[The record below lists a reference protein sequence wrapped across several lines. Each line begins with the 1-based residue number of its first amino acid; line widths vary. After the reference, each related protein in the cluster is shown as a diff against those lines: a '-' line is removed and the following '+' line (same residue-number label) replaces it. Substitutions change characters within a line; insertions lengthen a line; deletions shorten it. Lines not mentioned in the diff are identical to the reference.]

1 VPPKGS
7 TLERKKAPAVLI
19 SALAA
24 LVCWAGGR
32 GQQPQLLEVPGIAPS
47 ALKRLPLDAESQ
59 AALEKSFK
67 ARDFKRA
74 EIILLKGLERTPK
87 SRQLL
92 TLVGGVFFLDGE
104 YLNSAVAM
112 KKADALAPLDD
123 RSRFTLAMAYVTL
136 NHRDWARP
144 ELEKLAGSDPQNAIY
159 PYWLSRL
166 DYDAMDFNSAVRHAQ
181 KALELNP
188 DFLKAYDNL
197 GLCYEALGQYE
208 RAIQAYSKAV
218 RLSQK
223 DRSCSP
229 WPSLDFGALLVKLD
243 RLGAAEESLKQSLA
257 CDPKF
262 PRAHYQM
269 GLLLE
274 KQRNDDQA
282 ISELKRAAALDPG
295 YADPHY
301 LLGRIYQRQGDKQK
315 AAEALSNFQQLKKA
329 ESRQRPR

>member
-7 TLERKKAPAVLI
+7 TLERTKAPAVLI

-47 ALKRLPLDAESQ
+47 ALKSLPLDPQSRAG
-59 AALEKSFK
+59 LEKSLK

-87 SRQLL
+87 SPQLL

-112 KKADALAPLDD
+112 KKAEALAPLDD
-123 RSRFTLAMAYVTL
+123 KSRFTLAMAYVTL

-144 ELEKLAGSDPQNAIY
+144 ELEKLAGSDPKNALY
-159 PYWLSRL
+159 FYWLSRL
-166 DYDAMDFNSAVRHAQ
+166 DYDAMDFKSAVSHAQ
-181 KALELNP
+181 KALELDP
-188 DFLKAYDNL
+188 DFMKAYDNL
-197 GLCYEALGQYE
+197 GLCYEALGEYDQ
-208 RAIQAYSKAV
+208 ALQAYSKAV
-218 RLSQK
+218 RLSQR
-223 DRSCSP
+223 DRPCSP
-229 WPSLDFGALLVKLD
+229 WPPLDLGALLVKLNH
-243 RLGAAEESLKQSLA
+243 LEAAEESLKQSLG

-274 KQRNDDQA
+274 KQRKDDQA
-282 ISELKRAAALDPG
+282 ISELKQAAALDPA
-295 YADPHY
+295 YTDPHY
-301 LLGRIYQRQGDKQK
+301 LLGRIYQRQGAKQK
-315 AAEALSNFQQLKKA
+315 AAEALANFQQLKKA
-329 ESRQRPR
+329 ESHQRPH